1 MSGATLASTQAR
13 VRGLFTLETLVRPYT
28 LLLIGG
34 GLSFLAW
41 AIPWGSV
48 VPAGVL
54 RGFAN
59 PQPWTLHGILFLA
72 GWYAFFFVVAL
83 GGFRVG
89 QRIPVFER
97 AEHVSWESFYV
108 YLTILSLVGTVYSY
122 GYVYVK
128 DPNAI
133 SGAFLHHRLNQ
144 VRYDLPYSAGVQTLR
159 YAACLAG
166 AIAIFELVRRRF
178 RVLHV
183 VNLLLLVLSAAIA
196 SRISLIIAAIVV
208 LGLAARHLQT
218 VHVPTR
224 RILAVLLAGL
234 AALLL
239 ALGLLNYSRNAGFYR
254 LYGVRNP
261 FVMNVDETVRY
272 LSVPFQ
278 ASVAVSN
285 NASRWPEVPSTVASG
300 AHVYLLPTYL
310 TSGVPGPVNLAS
322 ERYRSL
328 VSISPLLS
336 TNSVLAG
343 MYGVFGLLVFPIL
356 GLVALVAA
364 VIAGHASRYRSYVFL
379 AGLVIAYCFA
389 EWWRMYMFN
398 QGIVQFLVLAVA
410 FWGLVGS
417 SADRWTGG
425 LWSRL
430 TRFLLPGAS
439 TASMDPNPSDNRAR
453 LRDTPPPHRF

>member
-1 MSGATLASTQAR
+1 MPGATLASTQAR
-13 VRGLFTLETLVRPYT
+13 VRGLFTLETVVRPYT

-41 AIPWGSV
+41 AIPWGST
-48 VPAGVL
+48 VPPGV
-54 RGFAN
+54 RGFVNA
-59 PQPWTLHGILFLA
+59 QPWTLRGTLFLL
-72 GWYAFFFVVAL
+72 GWYAFFFVVSL
-83 GGFRVG
+83 GGFRLG

-97 AEHVSWESFYV
+97 AERVSWESFYV
-108 YLTILSLVGTVYSY
+108 YLAILSLVGTAYSY

-133 SGAFLHHRLNQ
+133 SEAFLHHRLNQ
-144 VRYDLPYSAGVQTLR
+144 VRYDLPYSAGLQTLR

-166 AIAIFELVRRRF
+166 AIAIFELARRRF

-183 VNLLLLVLSAAIA
+183 VNLVLLALSAAIA

-218 VHVPTR
+218 VHVPAR
-224 RILAVLLAGL
+224 RILAVLLAGV
-234 AALLL
+234 AVLLL

-254 LYGVRNP
+254 LHGVNDP
-261 FVMNVDETVRY
+261 FVMNIDETVRY

-300 AHVYLLPTYL
+300 ARVYLLPTYL

-398 QGIVQFLVLAVA
+398 QGIIQFLVLAVA

-417 SADRWTGG
+417 SAERWTGG
-425 LWSRL
+425 QWSRL
-430 TRFLLPGAS
+430 MRFLLPGAS
-439 TASMDPNPSDNRAR
+439 TARMETPRPSRAR
-453 LRDTPPPHRF
+453 LRHTPPRHRF